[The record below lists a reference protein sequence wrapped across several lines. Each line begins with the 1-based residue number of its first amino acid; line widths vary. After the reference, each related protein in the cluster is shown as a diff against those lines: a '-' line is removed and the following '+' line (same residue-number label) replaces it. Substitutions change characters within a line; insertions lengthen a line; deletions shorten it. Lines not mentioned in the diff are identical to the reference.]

1 VTQRLDHGSTWL
13 CPTQFDRARLV
24 DMEARLQPARAVLFG
39 SLAVVSAASVPWL
52 GWAVLVC
59 VFAQVASYALV
70 KPFINKVRR
79 PEYPVA
85 WAVVSAQVVIALAV
99 ALSGGPRSPV
109 LVVFLVGISALPARF
124 GRTRVVVA
132 GVVLTELLLF
142 LSTAA
147 VDPAAFAA
155 NPSRVL
161 IMAGACFGLA
171 SFAHALMRAE
181 SEQRIESVFD
191 TLTELPNRRGM
202 EAGFEALQTDAAATG
217 SSLALL
223 LCDLDSFKSIND
235 RYGHDR
241 GDAVLRETAGALR
254 ACLREGEA
262 IYRIGGEE
270 FLVLL
275 AGCDVDG
282 AVPVAER
289 IRAAIEAAQPGGL
302 PVTVSVGAAA
312 ARGPAISF
320 DALFQTAD
328 RALYEAKRSGRN
340 RVSADR
346 SAVAEAA

>member
-1 VTQRLDHGSTWL
+1 
-13 CPTQFDRARLV
+13 
-24 DMEARLQPARAVLFG
+24 
-39 SLAVVSAASVPWL
+39 
-52 GWAVLVC
+52 
-59 VFAQVASYALV
+59 
-70 KPFINKVRR
+70 
-79 PEYPVA
+79 
-85 WAVVSAQVVIALAV
+85 
-99 ALSGGPRSPV
+99 V

-124 GRTRVVVA
+124 GRTRVVVS
-132 GVVLTELLLF
+132 GVVLTELLIF

-147 VDPAAFAA
+147 VDPAGFAA

-181 SEQRIESVFD
+181 SEQRVESIFD

-202 EAGFEALQTDAAATG
+202 EAGFEALQTDAATTG
-217 SSLALL
+217 SSLAML
-223 LCDLDSFKSIND
+223 LCDLDSFKSVND
-235 RYGHDR
+235 HYGHDR
-241 GDAVLRETAGALR
+241 GDAVLRESAGALR

-275 AGCDVDG
+275 PGCDLHG

-302 PVTVSVGAAA
+302 PVTASIGAAA
-312 ARGPAISF
+312 ACGRAISF

-328 RALYEAKRSGRN
+328 CALYEAKRSGRN
-340 RVSADR
+340 RVSIDGA
-346 SAVAEAA
+346 AAAEAA